1 MTVNRSNYSG
11 PDSLD
16 PKIEKTLPAHYIK
29 RLQDM
34 PSAAYLFNPTQ
45 PGQLHCA
52 KRGKLMVM
60 AAGNVSNFASSQI
73 PSSLLFL

>member
-1 MTVNRSNYSG
+1 MTVNRSDYSG

-16 PKIEKTLPAHYIK
+16 PKIEKVLPTHYIK

-34 PSAAYLFNPTQ
+34 PSAAYLFNPSQ

-60 AAGNVSNFASSQI
+60 AAGNVSHVASTR
-73 PSSLLFL
+73 FH